1 MKGLPSS
8 HKDLKIS
15 FLRKMDSES
24 DLQVRL
30 LSELEEYEKTRLL
43 GAGGFG
49 KVYLVKHTKT
59 RVKCAAKE
67 QKTSKYSREE
77 ASIIKRLENHQ
88 VYIHVIGFIRI
99 ISISKSSL
107 K

>member
-1 MKGLPSS
+1 
-8 HKDLKIS
+8 
-15 FLRKMDSES
+15 MDIETELHPRPLS
-24 DLQVRL
+24 DLQ
-30 LSELEEYEKTRLL
+30 EYEKTRLL

-77 ASIIKRLENHQ
+77 ALIIKKLENHEVSLYQ
-88 VYIHVIGFIRI
+88 FSYIDSSNIVLHTFYVFILCSFI
-99 ISISKSSL
+99 HFFNF
-107 K
+107 

>member
-1 MKGLPSS
+1 
-8 HKDLKIS
+8 
-15 FLRKMDSES
+15 MDSDTE
-24 DLQVRL
+24 LQPRP
-30 LSELEEYEKTRLL
+30 LSELQEYEKTRLL

-77 ASIIKRLENHQ
+77 ASIIMRLANHE
-88 VYIHVIGFIRI
+88 VSIYAISFM
-99 ISISKSSL
+99 SISFLFFLNSMPIITRFFIF
-107 K
+107 

>member
-1 MKGLPSS
+1 
-8 HKDLKIS
+8 
-15 FLRKMDSES
+15 MDSDTE
-24 DLQVRL
+24 LQPRP
-30 LSELEEYEKTRLL
+30 LSELQEYEKTRLL

-77 ASIIKRLENHQ
+77 ASIIMRLANDE
-88 VYIHVIGFIRI
+88 VSIHLILFM
-99 ISISKSSL
+99 SISL
-107 K
+107 LFQFFIF

>member
-1 MKGLPSS
+1 
-8 HKDLKIS
+8 
-15 FLRKMDSES
+15 MDSEYS
-24 DLQVRL
+24 LQPRS
-30 LSELEEYEKTRLL
+30 LSELQEFEKTRLL

-77 ASIIKRLENHQ
+77 ASIIKKLTNHE
-88 VYIHVIGFIRI
+88 V
-99 ISISKSSL
+99 SKNIT
-107 K
+107 

>member
-1 MKGLPSS
+1 
-8 HKDLKIS
+8 
-15 FLRKMDSES
+15 MDSEAE
-24 DLQVRL
+24 LHPRP
-30 LSELEEYEKTRLL
+30 LSELQEYEKTRLL

-77 ASIIKRLENHQ
+77 ALIIKKLENHEVSLYQ
-88 VYIHVIGFIRI
+88 FSYID
-99 ISISKSSL
+99 SSNIVL
-107 K
+107 LYIKYLLCFYALFFHSFF

>member
-1 MKGLPSS
+1 
-8 HKDLKIS
+8 
-15 FLRKMDSES
+15 MDSEYS
-24 DLQVRL
+24 LQPRS
-30 LSELEEYEKTRLL
+30 LSELQEFEKTRLL

-77 ASIIKRLENHQ
+77 ASIIKKLINHE
-88 VYIHVIGFIRI
+88 V
-99 ISISKSSL
+99 SKNIT
-107 K
+107 

>member
-1 MKGLPSS
+1 
-8 HKDLKIS
+8 
-15 FLRKMDSES
+15 MDSDE
-24 DLQVRL
+24 DLQVRP
-30 LSELEEYEKTRLL
+30 LSDLQQYEKTRLL

-88 VYIHVIGFIRI
+88 VYTHIT
-99 ISISKSSL
+99 
-107 K
+107 

>member
-1 MKGLPSS
+1 
-8 HKDLKIS
+8 
-15 FLRKMDSES
+15 MDSDS
-24 DLQVRL
+24 DLQIRS

-77 ASIIKRLENHQ
+77 ASIIKRLENDQ
-88 VYIHVIGFIRI
+88 VYLYIILFIRMI
-99 ISISKSSL
+99 FLHSNLFEIKQIFL
-107 K
+107 FF

>member
-1 MKGLPSS
+1 
-8 HKDLKIS
+8 
-15 FLRKMDSES
+15 MDSETE
-24 DLQVRL
+24 LHPRP
-30 LSELEEYEKTRLL
+30 LSELQEYEKTRLL

-77 ASIIKRLENHQ
+77 ALIIKRLENHEVSLYQ
-88 VYIHVIGFIRI
+88 IFIY
-99 ISISKSSL
+99 L
-107 K
+107 FE

>member
-1 MKGLPSS
+1 MVLFELESS
-8 HKDLKIS
+8 VKDKI
-15 FLRKMDSES
+15 KMDSES
-24 DLQVRL
+24 DLRVRP

-59 RVKCAAKE
+59 RAKCAAKE

-88 VYIHVIGFIRI
+88 VYIHT
-99 ISISKSSL
+99 
-107 K
+107 

>member
-1 MKGLPSS
+1 
-8 HKDLKIS
+8 
-15 FLRKMDSES
+15 MDSETE
-24 DLQVRL
+24 LHPRP
-30 LSELEEYEKTRLL
+30 LSELQEYEKTRLL

-77 ASIIKRLENHQ
+77 ALIIKKLENHD
-88 VYIHVIGFIRI
+88 V
-99 ISISKSSL
+99 SL
-107 K
+107 YQIFLY

>member
-1 MKGLPSS
+1 
-8 HKDLKIS
+8 
-15 FLRKMDSES
+15 MDSEYS
-24 DLQVRL
+24 LQPRS
-30 LSELEEYEKTRLL
+30 LSELQEFEKTRLL

-77 ASIIKRLENHQ
+77 ASIIKKLKNHE
-88 VYIHVIGFIRI
+88 V
-99 ISISKSSL
+99 SKNIT
-107 K
+107 

>member
-1 MKGLPSS
+1 
-8 HKDLKIS
+8 
-15 FLRKMDSES
+15 MDSDE
-24 DLQVRL
+24 DLQVRP
-30 LSELEEYEKTRLL
+30 LSDLQEYEKTRLL

-99 ISISKSSL
+99 ISILFPHANSSEIEQIFL
-107 K
+107 YF